1 MTMTQNG
8 VVTKILDKGRAEVAV
23 ERGTACGGNC
33 GGCEAC
39 VYANRLLVPA
49 DNLVYAQPGDRVVLE
64 SRTSSIM
71 GATALIY
78 LLPLVFFFGGYA
90 IAAACSLSQG
100 LCVVGSLLGLAIGA
114 GVAVLFGRKR
124 KEIAFQITG
133 YSR

>member
-1 MTMTQNG
+1 MTQNG
-8 VVTKILDKGRAEVAV
+8 VVTKLLDKDRAEVAV

-39 VYANRLLVPA
+39 VYANRLVVPA
-49 DNLVYAQPGDRVVLE
+49 DNLVYAKPGDRVVLE

-78 LLPLVFFFGGYA
+78 LLPLAFFFAGYGVS
-90 IAAACSLSQG
+90 AACGLSQG
-100 LCVVGSLLGLAIGA
+100 LCVVGSLLGLALGA
-114 GVAVLFGRKR
+114 GVAVLLGRRR